1 LDQFMALDNPT
12 LWALA
17 VGFFS
22 PPVIS
27 AIQQSRW
34 SPRVR
39 SLVAFTFYLLVAA
52 VTAWIAGLFNAAD
65 LVRLVLLIFLAA
77 ATSYKALWKPTGVSP
92 AIEKVTSPKSDDE
105 PKHAA

>member
-1 LDQFMALDNPT
+1 MDQFLELNNPA

-22 PPVIS
+22 PPIIS
-27 AIQQSRW
+27 AIQQARW
-34 SPRVR
+34 SPRIR
-39 SLVAFTFYLLVAA
+39 SLVAFAFYLFVAA

-65 LVRLVLLIFLAA
+65 VVRLALLIFLAA

-92 AIEKVTSPKSDDE
+92 AIERATSRKPDDE